1 VLAPSASWVEVEWQ
15 PCTEGMRPAW
25 EAIRMTE
32 PPGNTNETRMMDDP
46 RLAFIYA
53 EALRSLQVQLAHLE
67 SLHARG
73 GTLIFAASFASSL
86 LGGQALSNGLGSW
99 DWLALSLLVGIGLL
113 AVVILWPYYNVQ
125 FRFDVAELLGK
136 YVDGPRAVSV
146 SEMHRDLALQLRS
159 YMESN
164 GRLIRRTR
172 EALQVAFI
180 LLLLEIVAWLLSIGG
195 L

>member
-1 VLAPSASWVEVEWQ
+1 
-15 PCTEGMRPAW
+15 
-25 EAIRMTE
+25 MTG
-32 PPGNTNETRMMDDP
+32 PPGNANETRMMDDP

-86 LGGQALSNGLGSW
+86 LGGQALSNGLGAW

>member
-1 VLAPSASWVEVEWQ
+1 
-15 PCTEGMRPAW
+15 
-25 EAIRMTE
+25 MTE

-86 LGGQALSNGLGSW
+86 LGGQALSNGLGAW

-125 FRFDVAELLGK
+125 FRFDVVELLGK

-164 GRLIRRTR
+164 GRLIRQTR

-180 LLLLEIVAWLLSIGG
+180 LLLLEIVAWLLSIAGS
-195 L
+195 

>member
-1 VLAPSASWVEVEWQ
+1 
-15 PCTEGMRPAW
+15 
-25 EAIRMTE
+25 MTG
-32 PPGNTNETRMMDDP
+32 PTADAQGSTNDNRVIEDP

-86 LGGQALSNGLGSW
+86 LGGQALSDGLGAW
-99 DWLALSLLVGIGLL
+99 DWLALSLLVGIGVLV
-113 AVVILWPYYNVQ
+113 VVILWPYYNVH
-125 FRFDVAELLGK
+125 FRFDVAELLRK
-136 YVDGPRAVSV
+136 YVDGAAPAAVSQ
-146 SEMHRDLALQLRS
+146 MHRDLALQLKS

-172 EALQVAFI
+172 EALQLAFI
-180 LLLLEIVAWLLSIGG
+180 FLLLEIVAWLLSIAG
-195 L
+195 

>member
-1 VLAPSASWVEVEWQ
+1 
-15 PCTEGMRPAW
+15 
-25 EAIRMTE
+25 MTG

>member
-1 VLAPSASWVEVEWQ
+1 
-15 PCTEGMRPAW
+15 
-25 EAIRMTE
+25 MTG

-86 LGGQALSNGLGSW
+86 LGGQALSNGLGAW